1 MFFFLFCF
9 FTKFCIFYVIAV
21 SDAMANT
28 DVDQCEWQIPN
39 LFCLLS
45 QGIFL
50 LKFFNFLWS
59 LSHLLEKTPWLLSYL
74 ILHFSLLTGN
84 LFWVLR
90 KEVQI
95 NIVEKGSIQNS
106 STLKIDNCPFLLM
119 VVRFHS
125 DEMLIATGCQ
135 LWIMFVKKDFN
146 VLLDHKRL
154 PIANCVHKKIWFNCT
169 FRSDVQCAS
178 QMAARRRISK
188 GWCIFLS
195 QRDWSMSNQ
204 NNSNQTTK

>member
-1 MFFFLFCF
+1 MQPKSNEFVFFFLQKPASFM
-9 FTKFCIFYVIAV
+9 IAV

-28 DVDQCEWQIPN
+28 DVDQCELQIQN

-125 DEMLIATGCQ
+125 DEMRIATGYQ
-135 LWIMFVKKDFN
+135 LRIVFVKQIK
-146 VLLDHKRL
+146 
-154 PIANCVHKKIWFNCT
+154 CT
-169 FRSDVQCAS
+169 FRSQT
-178 QMAARRRISK
+178 AANCKLCS
-188 GWCIFLS
+188 
-195 QRDWSMSNQ
+195 
-204 NNSNQTTK
+204 